1 MQPVGQLHVVMGHM
15 FSGKTSA
22 LLKDIKESQK
32 TKTTMMVVTHAM
44 DTRYDTN
51 HVVSHVGDSCEAIP
65 ATHLTSLWFTVEY
78 HDAKAIFIDEAQF
91 FTDLYE
97 FVEHAVDV
105 DAKHVYVYG
114 LDGDYTRRLFGD
126 IARIIPLADTV
137 TKLNGTCAICNDG
150 TRALFSKRMTES
162 NTQVEI
168 GASEHYE
175 PVCRRHYA

>member
-22 LLKDIKESQK
+22 LLKDIHESERANIQR
-32 TKTTMMVVTHAM
+32 MVVTHAM

-51 HVVSHVGDSCEAIP
+51 HVVSHIGDSREAIP
-65 ATHLTSLWFTVEY
+65 VTHLTSLWFTVEY
-78 HDAKAIFIDEAQF
+78 HEAKAIFIDEAQF
-91 FTDLYE
+91 FSDLYE

-105 DAKHVYVYG
+105 DAKYVYVYG
-114 LDGDYTRRLFGD
+114 LDGDYKRRVFGD
-126 IARIIPLADTV
+126 ITRIIPLADTV
-137 TKLNGTCAICNDG
+137 TKLTGQCAICNDG

-162 NTQVEI
+162 KDQVEI
-168 GASEHYE
+168 GTSEHYE